1 MNIRIYR
8 ILTLHLISMSEA
20 EFRRYTNIII
30 FATDWRKYE
39 LLTKPLDK
47 DAFRKLMQADQYV
60 KLECYDPKKDTS
72 VLIYLFD
79 KNSKYIASS
88 QDMKKL
94 LKKIKDQCSL
104 IMITYQPM
112 NVYHR
117 KAINSQKHLK
127 VSVYRHEIFDLVLP
141 NGPLCYPHRIMT
153 REEVIKLTNE
163 DLCCYVINLPKILD
177 EDPQVI
183 WIGAEVGNVIE
194 IKMLSDISGESY
206 QYKVVIPK
214 SGKVIAYKDSN
225 QETEKT
231 EEPKEVE
238 DEEVAEHRE
247 NVEDVGDDDDDADAD
262 HDIDHE

>member
-1 MNIRIYR
+1 
-8 ILTLHLISMSEA
+8 MSEA
-20 EFRRYTNIII
+20 EHNRYNNIII

-39 LLTKPLDK
+39 LTTKPLDK
-47 DAFRKLMQADQYV
+47 DAFRKAMQAEQYV
-60 KLECYDPKKDTS
+60 KLECYNPKKDAN

-94 LKKIKDQCSL
+94 LKKIKEPCSL

-127 VSVYRHEIFDLVLP
+127 VNVYRHEIFDLVLP
-141 NGPLCYPHRIMT
+141 NGPLCYPHRVMT
-153 REEVIKLTNE
+153 RDEVIRLTNE
-163 DLCCYVINLPKILD
+163 DLCCFVTNLPKILD

-183 WIGAEVGNVIE
+183 WIGAEVGDVIE
-194 IKMLSDISGESY
+194 VKMLSDIAGETY

-214 SGKVIAYKDSN
+214 SGKVIAYKES
-225 QETEKT
+225 T
-231 EEPKEVE
+231 PEVDPSEQSDIE
-238 DEEVAEHRE
+238 DDDVQEHRE
-247 NVEDVGDDDDDADAD
+247 NVDIADDDDDHENDHNEDHDDNDAD
-262 HDIDHE
+262 

>member
-1 MNIRIYR
+1 
-8 ILTLHLISMSEA
+8 MSEA
-20 EFRRYTNIII
+20 EFNRYNNVII

-39 LLTKPLDK
+39 LVTKPLDK
-47 DAFRKLMQADQYV
+47 DAFRKVMQSEQYV
-60 KLECYDPKKDTS
+60 KLECYDPKKDTN

-94 LKKIKDQCSL
+94 LKKIKDPCSL

-153 REEVIKLTNE
+153 REEVIRLTNE
-163 DLCCYVINLPKILD
+163 DLCCFVINLPKILD

-183 WIGAEVGNVIE
+183 WIGAEVGNVLE
-194 IKMLSDISGESY
+194 IKMLSDTSGETY
-206 QYKVVIPK
+206 QYRVVIPK

-225 QETEKT
+225 QETEAA
-231 EEPKEVE
+231 EPVDVE
-238 DEEVAEHRE
+238 DDEVQEHRE
-247 NVEDVGDDDDDADAD
+247 NVEDIVDDEEEHEHEHDEDHDDNDAD
-262 HDIDHE
+262 